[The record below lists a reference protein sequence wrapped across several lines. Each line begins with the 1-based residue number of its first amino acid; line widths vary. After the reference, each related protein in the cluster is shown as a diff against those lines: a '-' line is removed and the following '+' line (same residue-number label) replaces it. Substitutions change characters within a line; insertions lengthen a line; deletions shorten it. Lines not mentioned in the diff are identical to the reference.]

1 MLRVGGGTKKR
12 NGANAMALMW
22 AATEMDKTKV
32 QLRHGADVNAW
43 SSDMRT
49 PLMIAARK
57 PGNSAV
63 VKLLLDKGANP
74 NPNPHPSAES
84 SPLLEAAT
92 AGDAG
97 SVEML
102 IGKGAEVKPAGEM
115 AINMAVTMECS
126 KCLSL
131 LTAKDIDRKDYSL
144 ALADIAITGD
154 VNAVKTL
161 LDHGADVNIVD
172 PLGRTP
178 LMYAAASDNL
188 SLEVVKM
195 LVEHGADVNAK
206 DAHKLGADSGRT
218 ALVSPPQ
225 HAATPIL

>member
-1 MLRVGGGTKKR
+1 LKLGADPNQR
-12 NGANAMALMW
+12 NDANATALMW
-22 AATEMDKTKV
+22 AATEMDKTK
-32 QLRHGADVNAW
+32 LLLSHGADVNAR

-63 VKLLLDKGANP
+63 VKLLLDKGAKP

-92 AGDAG
+92 AGDAA
-97 SVEML
+97 SLEL
-102 IGKGAEVKPAGEM
+102 LLGKGAEVRPVGEM
-115 AINMAVTMECS
+115 AINMAVGMECS

-131 LTAKDIDRKDYSL
+131 LTAREIDKKDYSL
-144 ALADIAITGD
+144 ALADIAVTGD
-154 VNAVKTL
+154 VNAVRTL

-178 LMYAAASDNL
+178 PDVRRGIRQSPARGSED
-188 SLEVVKM
+188 V
-195 LVEHGADVNAK
+195 GATRRRRQRQRRA
-206 DAHKLGADSGRT
+206 
-218 ALVSPPQ
+218 
-225 HAATPIL
+225 